1 MMLVIFGLIVAIL
14 VLSLKT
20 GLILGSSWL
29 RTGQI
34 IVVSLIFAVSL
45 FALVVFFAPYQS
57 TLEKILDKYT
67 FAGSLGLALFLLYL
81 GISEEGV
88 IPIDGDVKRS
98 WLKSVPIFLPC
109 PLCLVALALTVM
121 VVAPKMQIKPG
132 ILGAGIAVVFA
143 VLLAGIALFS
153 RQVVKAFK
161 VKPQSL
167 LNSVLVFFGI
177 ITLSCGL
184 FIPNLVKSMSMQF
197 SPMIL
202 STGCW
207 LGTVF
212 LGMLLV
218 FSLGYLK
225 FNFNLSKGEKTR

>member
-1 MMLVIFGLIVAIL
+1 MMLVVLGLAIATL

-45 FALVVFFAPYQS
+45 FALVVVFVPYQS
-57 TLEKILDKYT
+57 MLEKILDKYT

-88 IPIDGDVKRS
+88 NPTAGDVKRS
-98 WLKSVPIFLPC
+98 WLKSAPIFLPC

-121 VVAPKMQIKPG
+121 VVAPKMQIRSG
-132 ILGAGIAVVFA
+132 ILGASIAVVFA

-153 RQVVKAFK
+153 RQVVKTFK
-161 VKPQSL
+161 VNPQSL
-167 LNSVLVFFGI
+167 LNGVLVFFGI

-184 FIPNLVKSMSMQF
+184 FIPNLVKSMSMPF

-202 STGCW
+202 SAGSM
-207 LGTVF
+207 GTVF
-212 LGMLLV
+212 FGMLLV

-225 FNFNLSKGEKTR
+225 FNFYLSKGEKTR